1 MRRGELGGEH
11 HVAVRVDGADLPEA
25 ARLDGEAVGQL
36 AAALVERQQAD
47 AVAVRGADEASVRAE
62 AQLFDVAPADVGLLD
77 VVGEAEGAAGGD
89 QRASGCSL
97 LELIDAGPLRET
109 GRRKETELEAVSVTR
124 CDLKLLRDSG
134 LWSTF
139 RLDCMKTTF
148 LYGCLCLEVFEHL
161 VVECTRPLWFR
172 GKALEIG

>member
-97 LELIDAGPLRET
+97 LELIDAGPLQET
-109 GRRKETELEAVSVTR
+109 GRRKETQS
-124 CDLKLLRDSG
+124 
-134 LWSTF
+134 
-139 RLDCMKTTF
+139 
-148 LYGCLCLEVFEHL
+148 
-161 VVECTRPLWFR
+161 
-172 GKALEIG
+172 